1 MIGEPERANL
11 YSRSDTT
18 AARFSDRRCRSCRN
32 VLCAVYTYG
41 QVFGRLRRNVGGTNQ
56 IADRVIGHQSS
67 LAEPHPRAQAAR
79 GSGVMLYFG
88 LYHAAGFLQS
98 NQIAELVTRHASS
111 PEFEQAKQPT
121 WTFEPEATSTLMIVR
136 HQTHVK

>member
-1 MIGEPERANL
+1 MLENDWRAGASQP
-11 YSRSDTT
+11 SRSDTT
-18 AARFSDRRCRSCRN
+18 AARFPIYLTGVVALAVMFYVLYIRMDRF
-32 VLCAVYTYG
+32 
-41 QVFGRLRRNVGGTNQ
+41 FGRLRRNVCGTNQ

-121 WTFEPEATSTLMIVR
+121 
-136 HQTHVK
+136 